1 MLLAVG
7 TKVKFKNSGD
17 VGKVTAL
24 LDDGMVQVY
33 IPADDMEIPAF
44 IEDLIL
50 ADDPRS
56 STSKFSAVN
65 AKFVKGKQVKKKEVP
80 KRPEIQTQYTIL
92 KGKGIQLAFDPQIN
106 EEGITESYQMYLIN
120 DTRFDV
126 LFTFSIRSNET
137 HSPTTN
143 GKLSAMSFQDMGI
156 FLYDQLNQ
164 QSLVCIDCWQVTTQG
179 TGPMIR
185 KDLKIKAKQFFK
197 KQTTA
202 PLLNKR
208 VTLYQLVE
216 NFQEKEVSSEE
227 DLKSYTKRKAPQIS
241 FRKLHHRH
249 LEKHDIQEMA
259 EFVPELDLHVE
270 KLVGHKNKMNNAE
283 KLRLQLY
290 HFDQFLTKAIRL
302 GISPVF
308 VIHGVGEGKLKNH
321 IASRLIQN
329 PDVLTFKNEYHPK
342 YGFGAT
348 EIIL

>member
-120 DTRFDV
+120 DTRFDGSPV
-126 LFTFSIRSNET
+126 SAQIHPHPRGDRDHQDHLTDTVGHRFRDRS
-137 HSPTTN
+137 
-143 GKLSAMSFQDMGI
+143 
-156 FLYDQLNQ
+156 
-164 QSLVCIDCWQVTTQG
+164 C
-179 TGPMIR
+179 R
-185 KDLKIKAKQFFK
+185 KDL
-197 KQTTA
+197 
-202 PLLNKR
+202 
-208 VTLYQLVE
+208 
-216 NFQEKEVSSEE
+216 
-227 DLKSYTKRKAPQIS
+227 
-241 FRKLHHRH
+241 
-249 LEKHDIQEMA
+249 
-259 EFVPELDLHVE
+259 
-270 KLVGHKNKMNNAE
+270 
-283 KLRLQLY
+283 
-290 HFDQFLTKAIRL
+290 
-302 GISPVF
+302 
-308 VIHGVGEGKLKNH
+308 
-321 IASRLIQN
+321 
-329 PDVLTFKNEYHPK
+329 
-342 YGFGAT
+342 
-348 EIIL
+348 